1 MKIKSFKIGPKKLIR
16 YAGKI
21 AIPALNYSV
30 TLRRGKYTFFEL
42 LSFERIGKA

>member
-21 AIPALNYSV
+21 AILALNYSV
-30 TLRRGKYTFFEL
+30 TIGRESYTFLSSYL
-42 LSFERIGKA
+42 LKE

>member
-21 AIPALNYSV
+21 AISVLNYSV
-30 TLRRGKYTFFEL
+30 TIGRGKNTFLNSRL
-42 LSFERIGKA
+42 LKE